1 MNKRFLA
8 ITLIF
13 LLIIGFMPNVKAIA
27 LISTDTIS
35 EGIQDY
41 DSYDIT
47 FDSNGSNYI
56 KTNELRVA
64 DGKMKIVTTFSNASM
79 ITLNGVT
86 LNGKKADY
94 IIHEVTNNELTVE
107 TVINS
112 LDDQINFDMQIKV
125 PIINMVKNVD
135 LYIKNIK
142 LVDNTYDFDAETNG
156 TKYIKSKSLKVENEE
171 MTVITTFNM
180 GSMIKVNSTT
190 VNGEEVESV
199 VNSGDMDTL
208 IIETKINSL
217 DDDISFNMTITV
229 PGVMT
234 STKDL
239 YLRDLRLPGV
249 DIIDDS
255 EDEDAPED
263 DSTEDGD
270 NSEDNED
277 NGSVDDDSDNDVN
290 NKVLEDG
297 NYTIESDFIKT
308 GTTNEESAAA
318 GYIEK
323 VSSLKVENGEYY
335 LTLDIKEIGVLSNI
349 GANIDG
355 KETDVTVTE
364 SGDGKGKISFKI
376 NSLSSDIL
384 IKCRITVSQINFV
397 MDTNFNVV
405 LNKSTLK
412 NENGEDIEGPD
423 EDTDIPIYKNAT
435 YTIENTVSGIA
446 PDSPIVGVISPK
458 NTITVEDGKIYLT
471 VTFYKSGFMDGR
483 IITLNNNTTPARYS
497 IEEDT
502 SNKVTVKIN
511 IYSVNDKIKFS
522 SKNSKSLDDGFTLLL
537 LKDTLKEQ
545 ISNDSTNNGGSSSDD
560 DDDDNDDNDDLDDGT
575 YVIKNKVLKEN
586 SDSESYARDYVDK
599 ESIITV
605 KNGKIYLTLKFTH
618 GKMMS
623 DTSIKVEGK
632 KTSYSTVKKSGN
644 NYHIKFKIGALDDE
658 ILVTTT
664 IDTGVSSIGKQE
676 GVKFRVLLR
685 ESTLKEYDDDDND
698 DDDNDDDDEETGESN
713 SSTGTTTGTVSG
725 TVSGNTNNTVII
737 DDTLNNVVDL
747 GIQSGS
753 YKRETYSVTNDI
765 VTDSTIG
772 YQAARGA
779 IETTS
784 YMQVEQDKK
793 YMIVN
798 FGNTDGM
805 SNIRLSMNGQN
816 LAYEV
821 LKEGNNQLSVR
832 FETPDISTQVDV
844 TATIPMLGRDISF
857 GLKFNES
864 TLTYIGTEEVG
875 TSADSGSGSGSS
887 AILNNILSTTTSTG
901 GSTLAQGSSQGNA
914 VSLSS
919 DGSSNSE
926 SEGAGEEAVEA
937 KEYYKKYTIENE
949 VLSDSIMG
957 RTMARK
963 YLNTLSTIDDIDGQL
978 YLTLTFSGSNA
989 MDNFVFTVN
998 GENREYS
1005 VVSDVDNELKAFKFK
1020 IDSVNDTIDVGIFIK
1035 PVKMNI
1041 SFGVKLLEDTMVLI
1055 DEGEITSDGEFSE
1068 EDANEEFLAKSLSVQ
1083 QKGSSNNELSV
1094 FKIAIVTSLMTTG
1107 MNAFLAGIIYLII
1120 RRKKKKKLNKEAK
1133 TN

>member
-27 LISTDTIS
+27 LISTDTIT

-41 DSYDIT
+41 NSYDIT

-56 KTNELRVA
+56 KTNELRVT

-94 IIHEVTNNELTVE
+94 IIHEVTNNELTIE

-135 LYIKNIK
+135 LHIKNIK
-142 LVDNTYDFDAETNG
+142 LVNNTYDFDAETNG
-156 TKYIKSKSLKVENEE
+156 TKYMKSKSLKVENGE

-180 GSMIKVNSTT
+180 GSMINVNSTT

-199 VNSGDMDTL
+199 VNSGDMNTL

-217 DDDISFNMTITV
+217 DDDINFNMTITV

-234 STKDL
+234 TTQNL

-255 EDEDAPED
+255 EDEDAPEEDED
-263 DSTEDGD
+263 DSTEEGD
-270 NSEDNED
+270 NGGDNED

-290 NKVLEDG
+290 NKVLKDG

-323 VSSLKVENGEYY
+323 VSSLKVENGDYY

-412 NENGEDIEGPD
+412 NENGEDVEGPD

-545 ISNDSTNNGGSSSDD
+545 ISNDSTNSGGSSSDD
-560 DDDDNDDNDDLDDGT
+560 DDNEDDDLEDGT

-586 SDSESYARDYVDK
+586 SDNESYARDYVDK

-658 ILVTTT
+658 VLVTTT

-685 ESTLKEYDDDDND
+685 ESTLEEYDDDD
-698 DDDNDDDDEETGESN
+698 DDDDEDNAEEKTEESN

-779 IETTS
+779 IETKS

-798 FGNTDGM
+798 FANTDGM

-816 LAYEV
+816 IAYEI
-821 LKEGNNQLSVR
+821 LKEGNNQLIVR
-832 FETPDISTQVDV
+832 FETPDVSTQVDV

-875 TSADSGSGSGSS
+875 ISADGGSESS
-887 AILNNILSTTTSTG
+887 SMLNNILSTTTFIGEST
-901 GSTLAQGSSQGNA
+901 SVQGSVGS
-914 VSLSS
+914 SSS
-919 DGSSNSE
+919 DGSSSSE
-926 SEGAGEEAVEA
+926 FEGAGEEAVEA

-1005 VVSDVDNELKAFKFK
+1005 VVSNLDNDLKAFKFK

-1055 DEGEITSDGEFSE
+1055 DEGEITSGGEFSE

-1083 QKGSSNNELSV
+1083 QRGSSNNELSV

-1107 MNAFLAGIIYLII
+1107 MNACLVGIIYLII
-1120 RRKKKKKLNKEAK
+1120 RRKNKKKLNKEAK